1 MIGTTSPQFIKYITP
16 AITFTKT
23 RLIPPLEMEK
33 KFTNKLKK
41 FINTPNNQ
49 ALKISQIHEQRSN

>member
-1 MIGTTSPQFIKYITP
+1 MIGTTSPQFIKYIIG

-33 KFTNKLKK
+33 KFADKLKE
-41 FINTPNNQ
+41 FPNTPNNQ
-49 ALKISQIHEQRSN
+49 AVRISQICE